1 MRKIEVNCPYCGT
14 VNKVEVTELYND
26 AKIIYCDVMEGGCD
40 KIFVADISV
49 TISGK
54 GLKVEGQEEGQ
65 DDKA

>member
-1 MRKIEVNCPYCGT
+1 MRRIKVNCPYCGT

-26 AKIIYCDVMEGGCD
+26 AKIICCDVMEGGCD

-54 GLKVEGQEEGQ
+54 GLKVEGQEENDRG
-65 DDKA
+65 

>member
-1 MRKIEVNCPYCGT
+1 MRKIKVNCPYCGT